1 MNEHFNGPSLNPQ
14 GLEHFALLPDRA
26 EFRPLGKV
34 SLSQAADLVTAGVK
48 HARAHKQ
55 KKLLVDISQLTGFEP
70 PSVPQ
75 RYFIVRGWTEAA
87 RGHVRLAVVA
97 RQETIDPQ
105 RFGVVVASNAGM
117 TANIFAAEAEALAWL
132 LNGA

>member
-1 MNEHFNGPSLNPQ
+1 MNAHFNGPSVNPDE
-14 GLEHFALLPDRA
+14 LEHFALLPDRA

-34 SLSQAADLVTAGVK
+34 SLSQAADLVTAGIK
-48 HARAHKQ
+48 HARTQQQ

-75 RYFIVRGWTEAA
+75 RYFIIRGWAEAA
-87 RGHVRLAVVA
+87 LGQVRLAVVA

-105 RFGVVVASNAGM
+105 RFGVTVAYNAGM
-117 TANIFAAEAEALAWL
+117 TANIFTAETEALAWL